1 MAKAALEVALRT
13 LAREERGNGI
23 RANIVAP
30 GLVDTDMGSRLVRA
44 VHPGQTISD
53 LKTHFP
59 FGHVCQPVDVAAA
72 VAFLASEDGR
82 YTTGQ
87 RIVVDGS
94 GPDPAIF

>member
-1 MAKAALEVALRT
+1 
-13 LAREERGNGI
+13 
-23 RANIVAP
+23 
-30 GLVDTDMGSRLVRA
+30 
-44 VHPGQTISD
+44 